1 MEIGSL
7 LSQTAAGGTSSAAA
21 DSNRLSGD
29 FDQFLTLLTTQL
41 QHQDPL
47 EPLDSNEFVN
57 QLVSFSQVE
66 QAIKSN
72 KQLESLLAMQTTGQA
87 MGALSYIGHTVEAE
101 GEVGPLADGKAEFIY
116 GLPEQA
122 AKSTVGVF
130 DASGT
135 MVYSAEGETGTGRH
149 AFVWNG
155 KDGNGNQLP
164 DGVYRFGVFAKNADG
179 ADITVSKGV
188 VGKVTGVQTTA
199 DGVVLS
205 LGGASVAIDK
215 VFAVRETQTA
225 AQ

>member
-87 MGALSYIGHTVEAE
+87 MGALSYIGHTVEALWE
-101 GEVGPLADGKAEFIY
+101 SHQRRSRPRERVEDRQALSRI
-116 GLPEQA
+116 EQHA
-122 AKSTVGVF
+122 TG
-130 DASGT
+130 
-135 MVYSAEGETGTGRH
+135 SALT
-149 AFVWNG
+149 N
-155 KDGNGNQLP
+155 
-164 DGVYRFGVFAKNADG
+164 
-179 ADITVSKGV
+179 
-188 VGKVTGVQTTA
+188 
-199 DGVVLS
+199 
-205 LGGASVAIDK
+205 
-215 VFAVRETQTA
+215 
-225 AQ
+225 